1 MRKPLVKYD
10 FANAPLQ
17 IFYHMAISVQYV
29 LKLQVYSCMHAFLE
43 KMKVKKRENTDLLL
57 GEAVLEA
64 HDVLHFQLGL
74 QL

>member
-10 FANAPLQ
+10 FANAPKQ

-43 KMKVKKRENTDLLL
+43 KMKV
-57 GEAVLEA
+57 
-64 HDVLHFQLGL
+64 
-74 QL
+74 